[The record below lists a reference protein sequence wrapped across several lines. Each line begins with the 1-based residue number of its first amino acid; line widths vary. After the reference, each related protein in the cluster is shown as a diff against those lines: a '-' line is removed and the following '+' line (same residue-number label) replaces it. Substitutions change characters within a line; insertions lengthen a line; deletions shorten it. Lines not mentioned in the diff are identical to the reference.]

1 MMTVMEFFALS
12 AGEWMCQRTS
22 HHLAF
27 RRSEGG
33 RSRLQIATL
42 AATDPAV
49 IRVCELFRVDPRRAV
64 GAARVRWDG
73 EQEWDNEEYKG
84 DVVLVPIPDE
94 TDPMRGQ
101 LLRDQGY
108 AEKVPVAGT
117 YVMGSDGALTLYTQ
131 YEMTESEER
140 IWFASP
146 NLRLRASTVK
156 RFGGFS
162 MASFCSEVRKLSVG
176 PSPTPTVAESSF
188 FRS

>member
-33 RSRLQIATL
+33 RSRVQIATL
-42 AATDPAV
+42 SATDPAV
-49 IRVCELFRVDPRRAV
+49 IRVCELFKVDPRRAV
-64 GAARVRWDG
+64 GAARVQWDG

-176 PSPTPTVAESSF
+176 PSPTPTVAESSP

>member
-1 MMTVMEFFALS
+1 M
-12 AGEWMCQRTS
+12 
-22 HHLAF
+22 
-27 RRSEGG
+27 
-33 RSRLQIATL
+33 QIATL
-42 AATDPAV
+42 SPADPAV
-49 IRVCELFRVDPRRAV
+49 IQVCELFKVDPRRAV
-64 GAARVRWDG
+64 GAARVQWNG

-84 DVVLVPIPDE
+84 DVVLVPIPDP
-94 TDPMRGQ
+94 DNPMRGQ

-162 MASFCSEVRKLSVG
+162 MASFCSEVRKLSAS
-176 PSPTPTVAESSF
+176 PSPISAVAES
-188 FRS
+188 RSL

>member
-84 DVVLVPIPDE
+84 E
-94 TDPMRGQ
+94 GA
-101 LLRDQGY
+101 GE
-108 AEKVPVAGT
+108 AVAG
-117 YVMGSDGALTLYTQ
+117 VGVHGS
-131 YEMTESEER
+131 
-140 IWFASP
+140 
-146 NLRLRASTVK
+146 
-156 RFGGFS
+156 
-162 MASFCSEVRKLSVG
+162 
-176 PSPTPTVAESSF
+176 SSG
-188 FRS
+188 